1 MFGAVR
7 EYIEAI
13 AIAVVVF
20 FILQVSIQNFK
31 VEGSSME
38 PTLANGEYLLV
49 NKLAYL
55 RLDMDRLS
63 ELIPFWESEKS
74 ETRFLFQTPHQGDV
88 VVFHYPVDPDRDF
101 VKRVVA
107 VPGQTV
113 EIRRGHIYVDGE
125 SLEAPYDYTGQ
136 AHDQMSVRM
145 MGQDEYFV
153 VGDNR
158 RYSSDSRDWGP
169 VPMDNIVGKAWL
181 IYWPAPKLGF
191 MENPDIGP
199 SSP

>member
-1 MFGAVR
+1 LFGAVR

-20 FILQVSIQNFK
+20 FVLQVSVQNFK

-38 PTLANGEYLLV
+38 PTLENGEYLLV

-55 RLDMDRLS
+55 RVDMDRLS
-63 ELIPFWESEKS
+63 ELIPFWEAKESQ
-74 ETRFLFQTPHQGDV
+74 TRFLFQTPHQGDV

-113 EIRRGHIYVDGE
+113 EIRRGSIYVDGE
-125 SLEAPYDYTGQ
+125 PLEAPYDYTGQ
-136 AHDQMSVRM
+136 AHDQMPVRM
-145 MGQDEYFV
+145 MGNDEYFV

-169 VPMDNIVGKAWL
+169 VPMANIVGKAW
-181 IYWPAPKLGF
+181 ITYWPVPKLGF
-191 MENPDIGP
+191 LGSPDLETP
-199 SSP
+199 SP